1 LTEYLPE
8 RGIEMNRSEEVK
20 RLLSMSVDE
29 LKQKAGK
36 RLVVLE
42 NLNKL
47 HEQFANAIADEIKV
61 NNEAGKQT
69 KLILPVGPTGEY
81 PILLDMIN
89 KERIS
94 LKDCHFFYMDENCDD
109 SGKAVSSDYPL
120 SFRGEMDDMF
130 FSCIDEELMIPE
142 DQLVFPSEKNIHTL
156 KEKIEKAGG
165 IDTCYGGIGIHGHV
179 AFNEPE
185 PNVKYSDPRLV
196 YLNQY
201 TITIN
206 AIRSEIGGDLVN
218 FPRKAVTL
226 GMNQIRGAKRV
237 RLYCRNDIPGIDW
250 ANLVLRIGVLGEPG
264 DDYPVTHLIEHPDYV
279 VTTVMN
285 TVASPRY
292 VLPLPY

>member
-1 LTEYLPE
+1 
-8 RGIEMNRSEEVK
+8 MNRSKEVK
-20 RLLSMSVDE
+20 KLLSMSVEE

-42 NLNKL
+42 NLDKL
-47 HEQFANAIADEIKV
+47 HEQFANAIADEIKA
-61 NNEAGKQT
+61 NNSAGKQT
-69 KLILPVGPTGEY
+69 KLILPVGPTGQY
-81 PILLDMIN
+81 PILKDIIN

-94 LKDCHFFYMDENCDD
+94 LRNCHFFYMDEGCDD
-109 SGKAVSSDYPL
+109 SGRAISTEHPL
-120 SFRGEMDDMF
+120 SFRAEVDHMF
-130 FSCIDEELMIPE
+130 FSRIDRELMIPE
-142 DQLVFPSEKNIHTL
+142 EQLIFPSEKNVHTL
-156 KEKIEKAGG
+156 KKKIEEAGG

-226 GMNQIRGAKRV
+226 GMNQIRGARRV

-285 TVASPRY
+285 TVASPKY

>member
-1 LTEYLPE
+1 
-8 RGIEMNRSEEVK
+8 MNRSEEVK
-20 RLLSMSVDE
+20 KLLSMSVNE

-36 RLVVLE
+36 KLVVLE
-42 NLNKL
+42 RLDKL
-47 HEQFANAIADEIKV
+47 HEQFANAIADEIKA
-61 NNEAGKQT
+61 NNEAGRQT

-81 PILLDMIN
+81 PILKDMIN

-94 LKDCHFFYMDENCDD
+94 LKNCHFFYMDENCDD
-109 SGKAVSSDYPL
+109 SGKAVSPDYPL
-120 SFRGEMDDMF
+120 SFRGEMDHMF
-130 FSCIDEELMIPE
+130 FSRIDKELMIPE
-142 DQLVFPSEKNIHTL
+142 EQLVFPSEKNVHTL
-156 KEKIEKAGG
+156 KERIEQAGG

-185 PNVKYSDPRLV
+185 PNIKYSGPRLV

-226 GMNQIRGAKRV
+226 GMSQIRGAGRV

-250 ANLVLRIGVLGEPG
+250 ANLVLRLAVLGEPG
-264 DDYPVTHLIEHPDYV
+264 DDYPVTYLTEHPDYV
-279 VTTVMN
+279 VVTTAETAATEQATKM
-285 TVASPRY
+285 
-292 VLPLPY
+292 